1 MSRKLL
7 RDLPEAGFPSALYG
21 LLGDVVG
28 GGDLLDGLAHRFP
41 LNNVLRLVRLK
52 VKSPDVTLCPPGP
65 HCGQQGADGLTA
77 AVQ

>member
-1 MSRKLL
+1 M
-7 RDLPEAGFPSALYG
+7 
-21 LLGDVVG
+21 G